1 MAAHGVERR
10 PRLGELSDW
19 IRVVSVLREI
29 RIGKGIGIRGFELED
44 MAVQLRDFWE
54 NRLAKTRNL
63 YKWRGFIEI
72 FRAEKNNTEGGLFQ
86 VLDEHFLCFYILLS
100 F

>member
-29 RIGKGIGIRGFELED
+29 RIGIGIGGFELEE
-44 MAVQLRDFWE
+44 MVVQLRDFWE

-63 YKWRGFIEI
+63 CK
-72 FRAEKNNTEGGLFQ
+72 
-86 VLDEHFLCFYILLS
+86 
-100 F
+100 